1 LIELTYLIGWKFD
14 EWIWKIEKSV
24 EEFCLHIL
32 SEVKRGWGYN
42 EESIDMMY
50 WNEPTSFSFVDDLVR
65 EVSQRITWDVANTPV
80 KNISFKETENKP
92 AEVKKNKEPEN
103 KKPPSCP

>member
-1 LIELTYLIGWKFD
+1 MIELTYLIGWKFD
-14 EWIWKIEKSV
+14 ERIWKIEKSV

-32 SEVKRGWGYN
+32 SEVKRGRGYN

-50 WNEPTSFSFVDDLVR
+50 RNEPTSFSFVDDLVR

-80 KNISFKETENKP
+80 KNISFKEAENKP
-92 AEVKKNKEPEN
+92 VEIKKNKEPEN